1 MPINV
6 DSVKQIKAGDFMLFG
21 DNCLVLFYQDFS
33 TTYSYTRLGYVDN
46 VIEFVNEVN
55 NNENVDVQIQQWN
68 GSNLLLDVL

>member
-1 MPINV
+1 
-6 DSVKQIKAGDFMLFG
+6 MLFG